1 MIKLRNRNIKI
12 SLLDNEGGFFLECS
26 SWVDAMFLDH
36 KALVNMMIS
45 DMKSYMEK
53 HRKHILNFKETCG
66 YYCADCFLG
75 YFKFC
80 NNEGHELRFDNVS
93 EKNFVLVCKLYD
105 AFFNHSFMP
114 IEED

>member
-1 MIKLRNRNIKI
+1 MIKLRNRDIKI
-12 SLLDNEGGFFLECS
+12 SLLDNQGGFLLECS
-26 SWVDAMFLDH
+26 SWIDAMFLDH
-36 KALVNMMIS
+36 KELVKIMLS

-53 HRKHILNFKETCG
+53 HHKHILNFKETCG
-66 YYCADCFLG
+66 YSCVDRFLG
-75 YFKFC
+75 YFKFR
-80 NNEGHELRFDNVS
+80 NSKGNELLFDEVD